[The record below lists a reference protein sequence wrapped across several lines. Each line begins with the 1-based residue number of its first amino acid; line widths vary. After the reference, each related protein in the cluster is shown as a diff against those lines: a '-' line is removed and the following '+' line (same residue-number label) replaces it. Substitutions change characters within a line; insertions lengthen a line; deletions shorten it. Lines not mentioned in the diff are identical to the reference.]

1 MSRLYDIA
9 AGAMNGAIIAAM
21 VSVGITGVTRAQAE
35 HRLQTVTEEDRH
47 CLAQNIFWEARNQT
61 VEGQVAVAWV
71 TLNRMEDDRFPGSI
85 CRVVYQ
91 ANRDSNGNPIRNQCQ
106 FSWYCDGK
114 SDRIPSNTVAQ
125 RAWQDAQLIA
135 DVVLLDWARQE
146 ASPVQ
151 NATYYHADYVT
162 PRWAR
167 NFTEVATV
175 DSHIFYEN

>member
-1 MSRLYDIA
+1 MKLLDVA
-9 AGAMNGAIIAAM
+9 AGAVNGAIIAAM
-21 VSVGITGVTRAQAE
+21 VAVGVSS
-35 HRLQTVTEEDRH
+35 VTEARAEQRLNTISTEDRE
-47 CLAQNIFWEARNQT
+47 CLARNIFWEARNQT

-71 TLNRMEDDRFPGSI
+71 TLNRVEDDRFPGSI
-85 CRVVYQ
+85 CRVVHQ

-114 SDRIPSNTVAQ
+114 SDRIPSNVIAQ
-125 RAWQDAQLIA
+125 RAWEDAQLIA
-135 DVVLLDWARQE
+135 DVVLLDWARQK

-167 NFTEVATV
+167 NFTQVAQV
-175 DSHIFYEN
+175 DTHIFYEN